1 MLITQ
6 ELFGHITPF
15 QGIANVRTTII
26 NNRAYNQLDFY
37 SFDVDDGGVG

>member
-1 MLITQ
+1 MNNP
-6 ELFGHITPF
+6 LFIRHHQIRRH
-15 QGIANVRTTII
+15 ASII